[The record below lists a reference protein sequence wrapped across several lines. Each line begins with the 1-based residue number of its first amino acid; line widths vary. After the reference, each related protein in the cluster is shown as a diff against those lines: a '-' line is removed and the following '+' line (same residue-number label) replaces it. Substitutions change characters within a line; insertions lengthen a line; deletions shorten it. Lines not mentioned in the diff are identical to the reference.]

1 MPLESQTTHREN
13 PLPDYF
19 HLLLVAS
26 RASEAVDR
34 FDLRSDDPD
43 SVIAF
48 RKLRQESLQAT
59 IALLD
64 YSETHNEAIKRWLS
78 EGCQL

>member
-1 MPLESQTTHREN
+1 MPDQTQTTN

-19 HLLLVAS
+19 HLLLAAS

-34 FDLRSDDPD
+34 FDLRSDDAD
-43 SVIAF
+43 SVTEF
-48 RKLRQESLQAT
+48 RKLQTKSLHAT

-64 YSETHNEAIKRWLS
+64 YSTMHNEAIKRWLS
-78 EGCQL
+78 GVSVNE